1 MKHCRDLDF
10 EAKPNYQYILDLL
23 RGLGEKEGLNLED
36 QEFDWAIKVQKVYN
50 NSLNRNS
57 LMINEEEEKKVE
69 EEQAPV
75 NEGEPINK

>member
-36 QEFDWAIKVQKVYN
+36 
-50 NSLNRNS
+50 
-57 LMINEEEEKKVE
+57 
-69 EEQAPV
+69 
-75 NEGEPINK
+75 